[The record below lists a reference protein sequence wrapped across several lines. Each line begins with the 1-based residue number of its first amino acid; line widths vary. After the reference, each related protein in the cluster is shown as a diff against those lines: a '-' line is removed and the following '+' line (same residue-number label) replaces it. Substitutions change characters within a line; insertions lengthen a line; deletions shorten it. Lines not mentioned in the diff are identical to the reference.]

1 MKPTSTPSD
10 ADDLFRARLDQIL
23 DRSHALVKLADAI
36 DWEQVDRRVAPCY
49 ADEGRP
55 GLSPRLMVGLHYLKH
70 AFDESDES
78 VCERW
83 VENPYW
89 QYFCGEM
96 YLQHELP
103 IDPSS
108 MTRWRDR
115 VGPELFNDLLHL
127 TLRLAVGLGQ
137 ADAREFREVV
147 VDTTVQEKAIAHPTD
162 ARLYHTARCKLVD
175 LAKAKGIALRQS
187 YARKGL
193 EALRMH
199 GRYCHAK
206 QFRRAKRRRK
216 MLRNY
221 LGRVIR
227 DIERGLGR
235 GDAFALNDD
244 EQTLLALAHQ
254 LYRQQPQDKD
264 KLYALHAPEVV
275 CISKGKAHKRYEFGC
290 KVGVVTS
297 LKNNWVMSSLAFSEN
312 VYDGHTLGLNI
323 ANAVCNTGEKIELA
337 SVDLGYRGHNAGWL
351 VETVLMP
358 RSKGSGGGGKK
369 LPRSLR
375 KKLKRRNA
383 IEPVIGHMKHD
394 HRMARCHLKGHQGN
408 KINALG
414 AAMGFNFRKLLAGLK
429 AAAPGRRACAVWVA
443 FWRWVI
449 AAESSIDARH
459 RGSVV
464 AGAA

>member
-1 MKPTSTPSD
+1 MKPDSTPSS
-10 ADDLFRARLDQIL
+10 ADDLFRSQLKTIL
-23 DRSHALVKLADAI
+23 DCSHPLIRLADKI
-36 DWEQVDRRVAPCY
+36 DWAQVDQRVAPLY

-78 VCERW
+78 VCDRW

-89 QYFCGEM
+89 QYFCGEV

-115 VGPELFNDLLHL
+115 VGSELFNDLLHL
-127 TLRLAVGLGQ
+127 TLRLAVGLNQ
-137 ADAREFREVV
+137 AKPREFEEVA

-162 ARLYHTARCKLVD
+162 AKLYNTARQKLVSAARD
-175 LAKAKGIALRQS
+175 HKIPIRQS
-187 YARKGL
+187 YARKGP

-206 QFRRAKRRRK
+206 QFRRAKRQRK
-216 MLRNY
+216 KLHNY
-221 LGRVIR
+221 LGRLIR
-227 DIERGLGR
+227 DIERGLRR
-235 GDAFALNDD
+235 GDDLVLD
-244 EQTLLALAHQ
+244 ERAETLLDMARR
-254 LYRQQPQDKD
+254 LYRQQPQSKD
-264 KLYALHAPEVV
+264 KLYSLHAPEVI

-290 KVGVVTS
+290 KVGLVTS
-297 LKNNWVMSSLAFSEN
+297 LRGNWVLSSMAFYEN
-312 VYDGHTLGLNI
+312 VYDGHTMGVNI
-323 ANAVCNTGEKIELA
+323 ANAVCNSGKRIKLA
-337 SVDLGYRGHNAGWL
+337 SVDKGYRGHNADWL
-351 VETVLMP
+351 VETVLIP
-358 RSKGSGGGGKK
+358 GQRGNRGRAKQGGK

-394 HRMARCHLKGHQGN
+394 HRMDRCHLKGSQGN
-408 KINALG
+408 RINALG

-429 AAAPGRRACAVWVA
+429 AAPACAVCVA
-443 FWRWVI
+443 FWARVM
-449 AAESSIDARH
+449 AAESSNDAYQ
-459 RGSVV
+459 RGLARS
-464 AGAA
+464 ATA